1 MREMQIEESEN
12 EEMEF
17 SGRRGSQ
24 VLQGTEA
31 SDSIPKT
38 MNTNQSLS
46 SSQNESDESMKSD
59 DEDPAQS

>member
-31 SDSIPKT
+31 SDSMPKT
-38 MNTNQSLS
+38 
-46 SSQNESDESMKSD
+46 QNEN
-59 DEDPAQS
+59 